1 MRPSWRFGR
10 KARPRLPEPR
20 QPPRAERPCV
30 YAGLRSG
37 RYAGTGRSFGPVAE
51 AADVGDAA
59 AAHGE
64 DLPAPGRPAFLA
76 SGRCAGDL
84 QPHQKRPGPGGHLRD
99 HCPRADRSR
108 AGPPGDDLIA
118 VAAVGIAGTL
128 RRAQRAPGSSRS
140 LTASRSPDSRAD
152 LTRPASAA
160 GSSAALASSAM
171 KISACGAKLAVQPR
185 RDRHPSGAARRRL
198 RADPRQAIVTQ
209 REKPSRS

>member
-1 MRPSWRFGR
+1 M
-10 KARPRLPEPR
+10 
-20 QPPRAERPCV
+20 

-37 RYAGTGRSFGPVAE
+37 RHAGTGRSFGPVAE

-76 SGRCAGDL
+76 SGRRAGDL
-84 QPHQKRPGPGGHLRD
+84 QPHQKRPGAGGHLRD

-128 RRAQRAPGSSRS
+128 RRAPAGTGIEQI
-140 LTASRSPDSRAD
+140 PDGIKIAGLQAD

-160 GSSAALASSAM
+160 GSSAALASSGM